1 MVLGRR
7 RYRYALP
14 TLILILITFILFS
27 SLPPGAEPPV
37 VDDHS
42 YYAEYHPQPPQ
53 NDDRIHWTKH
63 TQRHPVSSFI
73 PLPTP
78 APSAIPRVQYEFAKE
93 SWLGRRKRVNRQK
106 AVKEAF
112 THAWKGYKQHAW
124 MRDEL
129 SPLSAR
135 YRTTFAGWAATL
147 VDALD
152 TLVIM
157 GMENEFKDALHAI
170 ESIDFT
176 TPDATQINIFE
187 TTIRYVGGLL
197 GAYDLTDGKHPILL
211 KKAVELADMIY
222 DAFDTT
228 NRMPQSRWQWSRSA
242 RGLSIQPSRQTIL
255 AELGSLNLE
264 FTRLSQLTHD
274 PKYFDAVQRI
284 TNVLD
289 DAQNKTKIPGLWP
302 MMVNAEDLEFTDP
315 RFTVGGMADSTY
327 EYLPKEHMLLGAR
340 TDQYRK
346 MYAAA
351 MEAIKKRLLFR
362 PMTKNGED
370 LLFAGNTHTGLAS
383 NAPPE
388 PQWEHL
394 KCFFGGTVG
403 IGAKIFNRPE
413 ELSIARKLTDGC
425 IWAYDVM
432 PTGIMPES
440 MHLSPCQSMDHCE
453 WDEQKWYQD
462 VRRRLAKGSKEKDT
476 VQEAKTIIR
485 DSGLQPGLTE
495 ITDPRYLLRPE
506 AIESVFIMY
515 RITGDK
521 KLQDDAWRMFQS
533 IEKATRTK
541 YAHAAIDDVR
551 DVKATQLDYMES
563 FWLAETLK
571 YFYLI
576 FSEPGLVSLDDYV
589 LNTEAHPFKRPSAR
603 T

>member
-78 APSAIPRVQYEFAKE
+78 APPAIPRVQYEFAKE

-228 NRMPQSRWQWSRSA
+228 NRMPQSRWQWSR
-242 RGLSIQPSRQTIL
+242 
-255 AELGSLNLE
+255 
-264 FTRLSQLTHD
+264 
-274 PKYFDAVQRI
+274 
-284 TNVLD
+284 
-289 DAQNKTKIPGLWP
+289 
-302 MMVNAEDLEFTDP
+302 
-315 RFTVGGMADSTY
+315 
-327 EYLPKEHMLLGAR
+327 
-340 TDQYRK
+340 
-346 MYAAA
+346 
-351 MEAIKKRLLFR
+351 
-362 PMTKNGED
+362 
-370 LLFAGNTHTGLAS
+370 
-383 NAPPE
+383 
-388 PQWEHL
+388 
-394 KCFFGGTVG
+394 
-403 IGAKIFNRPE
+403 
-413 ELSIARKLTDGC
+413 
-425 IWAYDVM
+425 
-432 PTGIMPES
+432 
-440 MHLSPCQSMDHCE
+440 
-453 WDEQKWYQD
+453 
-462 VRRRLAKGSKEKDT
+462 
-476 VQEAKTIIR
+476 
-485 DSGLQPGLTE
+485 
-495 ITDPRYLLRPE
+495 
-506 AIESVFIMY
+506 
-515 RITGDK
+515 
-521 KLQDDAWRMFQS
+521 
-533 IEKATRTK
+533 
-541 YAHAAIDDVR
+541 
-551 DVKATQLDYMES
+551 
-563 FWLAETLK
+563 
-571 YFYLI
+571 
-576 FSEPGLVSLDDYV
+576 
-589 LNTEAHPFKRPSAR
+589 
-603 T
+603 